1 MSFLKCVEP
10 AYNSKI
16 NTLKSKYSIQTPT
29 NNHSAYITKLV
40 ENNTKIS

>member
-16 NTLKSKYSIQTPT
+16 NTLKSKYSIQAACAFPFLQQ
-29 NNHSAYITKLV
+29 NK
-40 ENNTKIS
+40 